1 MTTTNDKLRSLFLA
15 TLMVFSV
22 FAMTVALPGSAAAN
36 HVNVT
41 YEVDGSSTNLVY
53 AGQTVNAT
61 GLDQGVDYQLR
72 SVDDTDSSS
81 GDITDSSHERNYNS
95 GSNGAIT
102 IETDDLGE
110 GDYFLTTGGETVD
123 ISDSFEV
130 TEQTLD
136 VDFDD
141 TNVTDE
147 EGNAEYEISSNR
159 NDFALNISADGDLS
173 ASELNATFNDEGN
186 TAGFEASNI
195 DEDDDE
201 DRITVSGVTRGDYE
215 ANFSGVDAGQYT
227 FDFEADDTTASS
239 SASVNVSEAG
249 DGDIQFEED
258 VVQDQVGDVADITL
272 QMENTD
278 EGTIVI
284 GSSDQNYWIKA
295 NVEDG
300 DDDGEVTVQFNT
312 FAAGSPNVS
321 ESTKISADDSDD
333 SVDYIDEGGSFNG
346 SNAPT
351 GSDILG
357 ATEYDMNVTTGL
369 NADVTEADEVGA
381 LSLQERS
388 TSNVT
393 TWTAPANTDFDDWDD
408 GTIAAGV
415 GANLTQSEGIAIT
428 EDNSD
433 FAVIQVESSGLEG
446 ALANA
451 SDDDTAAFLNNG
463 ETTFTIEQ
471 TNSGPNA
478 PDEALNINDTTTT
491 VVPDAENDSYYV
503 AIDTSETSNIEDDG
517 VYEANFTV
525 DAGSEL
531 NTNDDDPETGTSEFE
546 MVDGESSLDTSED
559 DLVLVEAATNQTV
572 SGTSTWAPGTELEI
586 RISSDD
592 STSPFLTRPEATV
605 QPDGTFEVDVDFDEL
620 SQGTNLTLELDRE
633 SDDWEGQVVEEGTL
647 DQGTETPTEN
657 GTDTPTDTA
666 TPTDTDTP
674 TDTEESPDD
683 TDTEESPT
691 DDSGPGFTIVAAL
704 GALIAA
710 ALLAVRRND

>member
-15 TLMVFSV
+15 ALMVFSV

-36 HVNVT
+36 HSGVT

-147 EGNAEYEISSNR
+147 EENAEYELSSNR
-159 NDFALNISADGDLS
+159 NNFAVNISADGDLS

-284 GSSDQNYWIKA
+284 GSSDQNYWLEA

-300 DDDGEVTVQFNT
+300 DNDGEVTVQFNSYT
-312 FAAGSPNVS
+312 AGSGAP
-321 ESTKISADDSDD
+321 DDQKVWAEDD
-333 SVDYIDEGGSFNG
+333 DDTVTFQKEGGSYT
-346 SNAPT
+346 NADPA
-351 GSDILG
+351 GDNMLG

-369 NADVTEADEVGA
+369 NAEVTEADEVGA

-393 TWTAPANTDFDDWDD
+393 TWTAPAGTDFGDWDE
-408 GTIAAGV
+408 GTIAAAAGS
-415 GANLTQSEGIAIT
+415 NLTQSEEVANT
-428 EDNSD
+428 SDHSD

-446 ALANA
+446 AFA
-451 SDDDTAAFLNNG
+451 STNDDATLAFLNNG
-463 ETTFTIEQ
+463 ETSFEVER
-471 TNSGPNA
+471 TNTGPNA
-478 PDEALNINDTTTT
+478 PEETLNLAASNMTVVDDANNDT
-491 VVPDAENDSYYV
+491 YYV
-503 AIDTSETSNIEDDG
+503 AIDTGAVGNFDSDG
-517 VYEANFTV
+517 AYEANFTV
-525 DAGSEL
+525 NAGSEL
-531 NTNDDDPETGTSEFE
+531 NTNDDDPETETSSFE
-546 MVDGESSLDTSED
+546 VIDGESSLDTNED
-559 DLVLVEAATNQTV
+559 DLVLVEAADNQTV

-605 QPDGTFEVDVDFDEL
+605 QPDGTLSVSTDFSDL
-620 SQGTNLTLELDRE
+620 SEGTNLTLELDRE
-633 SDDWEGQVVEEGTL
+633 SDDWDGQVVAEGEL
-647 DQGTETPTEN
+647 GGETETETVTE
-657 GTDTPTDTA
+657 TVTETE
-666 TPTDTDTP
+666 
-674 TDTEESPDD
+674 TDTE
-683 TDTEESPT
+683 TDTEAPDTDADTDEPDTETDTPT
-691 DDSGPGFTIVAAL
+691 DDSGPGFTVVAAL

-710 ALLAVRRND
+710 ALLAVRRNN